1 MQTEMQTGNSEIAR
15 FQNGAQPRLGKDYLF
30 VLHSAHALVTCRERI
45 LSDSQ
50 MCLAETL
57 QCSDYGM
64 VPPFCSCPGVQLEK
78 TASKVERQ
86 KMWSLERKKARTNLK
101 M

>member
-30 VLHSAHALVTCRERI
+30 VLHSARALVTCRERI

-57 QCSDYGM
+57 QCSDYGI

-78 TASKVERQ
+78 TASKVERH
-86 KMWSLERKKARTNLK
+86 KKCGVWKGKRQEQI
-101 M
+101 